1 MELIKMNHLEA
12 FVGSPIDENDFSRE
26 DLRLNE
32 NVLKPFGTSLPLTFR

>member
-1 MELIKMNHLEA
+1 MNHLEA